1 MTESQAMGL
10 SALQNGGPAV
20 LPLLLLSIVV
30 VAIGVDRARYW
41 RGQGLGPARV
51 ERQLAEA
58 LQGSAGQGHGQ
69 LRQELLL
76 RQLERQG
83 TSGEA
88 VLEAAAVVG
97 PLLGLIGTV
106 AGLIRA
112 LTELGPQL
120 VLPSGGASL
129 TSYSQV
135 LVSTLLGLV
144 VALIATVVLRTNR
157 GLLERQRQQLETAGL
172 RLALERQP

>member
-1 MTESQAMGL
+1 MGL

-41 RGQGLGPARV
+41 RGHGLGGARG
-51 ERQLAEA
+51 ERQLLEA
-58 LQGSAGQGHGQ
+58 LQGREDPREWQ
-69 LRQELLL
+69 LSQELVL

-83 TSGEA
+83 ASGEA
-88 VLEAAAVVG
+88 VLEAAVVIG

-106 AGLIRA
+106 AGLIRSLSA
-112 LTELGPQL
+112 LGPQL
-120 VLPSGGASL
+120 VLPAGGASL
-129 TSYSQV
+129 SGYAQV

-144 VALIATVVLRTNR
+144 VALIATVVLRTNQ
-157 GLLERQRQQLETAGL
+157 GLRRRQRQQLETAGL
-172 RLALERQP
+172 RFALEHRP

>member
-1 MTESQAMGL
+1 MGL
-10 SALQNGGPAV
+10 TALQHGGPAV

-30 VAIGVDRARYW
+30 VAIGIDRARYW
-41 RGQGLGPARV
+41 RAQGLGSSRG
-51 ERQLAEA
+51 ERLLAEA
-58 LQGSAGQGHGQ
+58 LQGSSDPGQSR

-83 TSGEA
+83 ASGEA
-88 VLEAAAVVG
+88 VLEAAAVIG

-112 LTELGPQL
+112 LADLGPQL
-120 VLPSGGASL
+120 VLPSSGASL

-157 GLLERQRQQLETAGL
+157 GLRLRQRQQLETAGL
-172 RLALERQP
+172 RLALEAQP